1 MKDGQTARKE
11 TGKGSDRAKM
21 RVRNGQRH
29 GREEKAEQK
38 KNDETRN
45 EPNGT
50 EISGDW
56 RKTRRQNGRTKLKR
70 RASTSQRKGKTG
82 KNGWET
88 SKPRGGRWGSN
99 MLADHNNKINRIK

>member
-1 MKDGQTARKE
+1 MKDGQTVRKE
-11 TGKGSDRAKM
+11 TGNGADRAKM

-29 GREEKAEQK
+29 GREGNAERK

-45 EPNGT
+45 ETNGT

-70 RASTSQRKGKTG
+70 RASSPQRKGKTG
-82 KNGWET
+82 KNGRET
-88 SKPRGGRWGSN
+88 SKLRGGGGVGEV
-99 MLADHNNKINRIK
+99 I